1 MHDYYAAKLSIKAF
15 LGLLARFDDDD
26 CNALVADVIAR
37 NPDRKIQ
44 AAAYREQIP
53 NCEGLAQVSE
63 SLKDPKQLEEQR
75 KNATR
80 QRDCEGDRQ
89 GRKGPE

>member
-1 MHDYYAAKLSIKAF
+1 M
-15 LGLLARFDDDD
+15 
-26 CNALVADVIAR
+26 IAR

-63 SLKDPKQLEEQR
+63 SLKDPKRLEER
-75 KNATR
+75 EKNATR
-80 QRDCEGDRQ
+80 QRDCEGQLARP
-89 GRKGPE
+89 KGPGMHLTV